1 MSFGFSRLRIV
12 GGDGVD
18 RMTPLPAELG
28 DTFDDDCRSCSGSGS
43 ALVYGDVRVYDK
55 APEE

>member
-1 MSFGFSRLRIV
+1 
-12 GGDGVD
+12 
-18 RMTPLPAELG
+18 MTPLPAELG